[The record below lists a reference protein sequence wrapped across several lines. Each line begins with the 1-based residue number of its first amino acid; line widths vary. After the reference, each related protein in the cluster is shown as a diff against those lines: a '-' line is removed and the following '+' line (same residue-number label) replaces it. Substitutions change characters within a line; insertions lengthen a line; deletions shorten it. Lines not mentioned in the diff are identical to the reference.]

1 MSCTTMTYFNIS
13 HEIQSVIIIHY
24 QNLNPISAVKCV
36 MFQSSVCQSVS
47 RQTYN
52 LDHLFFYLFFIK
64 SVEKVEHGS
73 RKKLLI
79 SGSDRSRVD
88 TGNYFHN
95 SVAPAAY
102 ELAGLATPWA
112 SRPLWR
118 NFAFPFNQPVDNLQF
133 NFQQKNS
140 RGRCTPA
147 VSECESAL
155 QRSNH
160 YSEHII

>member
-1 MSCTTMTYFNIS
+1 MSCFNR
-13 HEIQSVIIIHY
+13 
-24 QNLNPISAVKCV
+24 L
-36 MFQSSVCQSVS
+36 SVS
-47 RQTYN
+47 LLADRHTTWT
-52 LDHLFFYLFFIK
+52 FFFLIK

-133 NFQQKNS
+133 NFQ
-140 RGRCTPA
+140 
-147 VSECESAL
+147 
-155 QRSNH
+155 
-160 YSEHII
+160 

>member
-1 MSCTTMTYFNIS
+1 MSCRTMTCFNIS

-24 QNLNPISAVKCV
+24 QNSNPVSGVKCV

-52 LDHLFFYLFFIK
+52 LDLFFFLIK

-147 VSECESAL
+147 VSECESVL
-155 QRSNH
+155 QRSNKH
-160 YSEHII
+160 CSEHII

>member
-1 MSCTTMTYFNIS
+1 
-13 HEIQSVIIIHY
+13 
-24 QNLNPISAVKCV
+24 

-52 LDHLFFYLFFIK
+52 LDLFFLIK

-95 SVAPAAY
+95 SVAPAVSIT
-102 ELAGLATPWA
+102 L
-112 SRPLWR
+112 SI
-118 NFAFPFNQPVDNLQF
+118 FNVTQLLLKYLDMCVHGVIYYF
-133 NFQQKNS
+133 
-140 RGRCTPA
+140 
-147 VSECESAL
+147 
-155 QRSNH
+155 
-160 YSEHII
+160 